1 MDRAVHSA
9 SAKQRGISSVH
20 DRVDCQFGDI
30 CLLRRYSALDRH
42 TKYENSRIQEFKKSR
57 IQETKSARSTRPSSL
72 PARSG
77 HLLDFL
83 TKSRLGPSIN
93 LHIKKI
99 LAGLQF
105 N

>member
-20 DRVDCQFGDI
+20 DRVDSQLGDI

-42 TKYENSRIQEFKKSR
+42 TKYENSRNQEFKNSGD
-57 IQETKSARSTRPSSL
+57 KSARSTRPSSL
-72 PARSG
+72 PARPG
-77 HLLDFL
+77 RLLDFL
-83 TKSRLGPSIN
+83 TKSRLGPSN
-93 LHIKKI
+93 TLHIKKI